1 MLMVVEMPPQDFR
14 GAHLCGP
21 VSSDGLLWLPTLLSV
36 LHLAFWKRDTLFS
49 SDGEAG
55 VLFYAMTSLHTE
67 GSVLWVSERKL
78 EVYSEGQ

>member
-36 LHLAFWKRDTLFS
+36 LHLFWKRDTLFS